1 MPPNPNNAN
10 TTNMS
15 SDASENAN
23 NAISTERSSPTMAPS
38 SATSS
43 SNPPPS
49 SSVKSSIHSSL
60 RVVTNPGELGVT
72 FPPPSPFL
80 SSAGGKWTPGLLR
93 SPSGL
98 LLSPL
103 GLLKSFKVDTPDASS
118 ATSCSSSSAI
128 PSSTSSSAAS
138 SAAFFEA
145 ATKDLQF
152 DPRFLAEAWSQ
163 ESPQSVYALLGQPG
177 TMGSAFTGFSPLAA
191 SSPSGGTRLLSPMGM
206 GLLHQSSAGSS
217 THAHPQSFMSH
228 LQSPLLAM
236 SPLSN
241 SLATSSSCS
250 SSSSGTSS
258 SSSTV
263 SSAGT
268 FYPPTVTIPA
278 SPHHLNPHLLSPMF
292 ATAISPSGGLGVSPD
307 MLSLV
312 DPSTVFVPPGSPSAI
327 LRHLLP
333 PIMPR
338 HATLNVKD
346 LTLNELRPHFNKP
359 MAVVAKELGVCIT
372 LMKKICRRNGLVR
385 WPHRRIRSL
394 VNRIT
399 SLQVIASTAVGA
411 EKKRFQSQINA
422 LRDELS
428 AVIQNPNEKSRKAQ
442 ADAKARTPPLAS
454 LSISGAA
461 PDTVSRK
468 RRVQATAAATS
479 HSPSP
484 DDELDEPEDL
494 DNLDDDALFA
504 DENAL
509 TQAKVSTA
517 MKSRSPLKTVKK
529 EEVEP
534 TAKQATRG
542 KSAASRPAA
551 AATSMTGKRSSAR
564 FRAPPP
570 AIKIPRQSEYE
581 AARRELAD
589 DVGERPS
596 STTSTGSNSKR
607 GSISSILC

>member
-1 MPPNPNNAN
+1 
-10 TTNMS
+10 
-15 SDASENAN
+15 
-23 NAISTERSSPTMAPS
+23 
-38 SATSS
+38 
-43 SNPPPS
+43 
-49 SSVKSSIHSSL
+49 
-60 RVVTNPGELGVT
+60 
-72 FPPPSPFL
+72 
-80 SSAGGKWTPGLLR
+80 
-93 SPSGL
+93 
-98 LLSPL
+98 
-103 GLLKSFKVDTPDASS
+103 
-118 ATSCSSSSAI
+118 
-128 PSSTSSSAAS
+128 
-138 SAAFFEA
+138 
-145 ATKDLQF
+145 
-152 DPRFLAEAWSQ
+152 
-163 ESPQSVYALLGQPG
+163 
-177 TMGSAFTGFSPLAA
+177 MGSAFAGFSPLAA

-206 GLLHQSSAGSS
+206 GLLHHSSAGSS

-263 SSAGT
+263 SSAGP

-338 HATLNVKD
+338 HATLNIKD

-359 MAVVAKELGVCIT
+359 MAVVAKELG
-372 LMKKICRRNGLVR
+372 
-385 WPHRRIRSL
+385 
-394 VNRIT
+394 
-399 SLQVIASTAVGA
+399 
-411 EKKRFQSQINA
+411 KKRFQSQINA

-468 RRVQATAAATS
+468 RRVQATTAATS

-509 TQAKVSTA
+509 TQAKASTA
-517 MKSRSPLKTVKK
+517 MKSRSPLKTAKK

-534 TAKQATRG
+534 TAKQTTRG

-596 STTSTGSNSKR
+596 STTSTGSNGKR